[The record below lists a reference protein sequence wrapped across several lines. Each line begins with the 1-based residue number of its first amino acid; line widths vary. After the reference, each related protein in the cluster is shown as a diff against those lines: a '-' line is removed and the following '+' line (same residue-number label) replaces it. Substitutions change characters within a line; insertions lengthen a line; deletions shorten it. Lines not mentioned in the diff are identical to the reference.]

1 MNMDRDRE
9 TDINFDFLRGV
20 IMGAA
25 GCILVLLSALT
36 IAQYAGK
43 INVAAGLKWDENGM
57 SKEAVEIKDKA
68 EILSSY
74 INRFYLN
81 DIDYGK
87 MGDIIYKAMVSGLDD
102 IIQRMNIRIFQKRQ
116 KENFVE

>member
-1 MNMDRDRE
+1 
-9 TDINFDFLRGV
+9 
-20 IMGAA
+20 
-25 GCILVLLSALT
+25 
-36 IAQYAGK
+36 
-43 INVAAGLKWDENGM
+43 M

-102 IIQRMNIRIFQKRQ
+102 KYAAIIQRMNIM
-116 KENFVE
+116 

>member
-9 TDINFDFLRGV
+9 IDINFDFLRGV

-43 INVAAGLKWDENGM
+43 INVAAGLKWDEN
-57 SKEAVEIKDKA
+57 
-68 EILSSY
+68 
-74 INRFYLN
+74 
-81 DIDYGK
+81 
-87 MGDIIYKAMVSGLDD
+87 
-102 IIQRMNIRIFQKRQ
+102 
-116 KENFVE
+116 

>member
-43 INVAAGLKWDENGM
+43 INEQSQMDCRHHAGNHDSRRRLYHLGTSLFGHRD
-57 SKEAVEIKDKA
+57 
-68 EILSSY
+68 ILGHRAS
-74 INRFYLN
+74 
-81 DIDYGK
+81 
-87 MGDIIYKAMVSGLDD
+87 IYADSAGTLG
-102 IIQRMNIRIFQKRQ
+102 Q
-116 KENFVE
+116 

>member
-9 TDINFDFLRGV
+9 IDINFDFLRGV

-43 INVAAGLKWDENGM
+43 INDGGRSE
-57 SKEAVEIKDKA
+57 
-68 EILSSY
+68 
-74 INRFYLN
+74 
-81 DIDYGK
+81 
-87 MGDIIYKAMVSGLDD
+87 MG
-102 IIQRMNIRIFQKRQ
+102 
-116 KENFVE
+116 

>member
-36 IAQYAGK
+36 IAHIVVVYKQ
-43 INVAAGLKWDENGM
+43 
-57 SKEAVEIKDKA
+57 
-68 EILSSY
+68 ILP
-74 INRFYLN
+74 
-81 DIDYGK
+81 
-87 MGDIIYKAMVSGLDD
+87 
-102 IIQRMNIRIFQKRQ
+102 
-116 KENFVE
+116 

>member
-36 IAQYAGK
+36 R
-43 INVAAGLKWDENGM
+43 LRW
-57 SKEAVEIKDKA
+57 
-68 EILSSY
+68 
-74 INRFYLN
+74 F
-81 DIDYGK
+81 
-87 MGDIIYKAMVSGLDD
+87 
-102 IIQRMNIRIFQKRQ
+102 IR
-116 KENFVE
+116 VLYPC

>member
-43 INVAAGLKWDENGM
+43 INVAAGLKWDGEWNVQRG
-57 SKEAVEIKDKA
+57 SRDK
-68 EILSSY
+68 
-74 INRFYLN
+74 
-81 DIDYGK
+81 G
-87 MGDIIYKAMVSGLDD
+87 
-102 IIQRMNIRIFQKRQ
+102 
-116 KENFVE
+116 

>member
-36 IAQYAGK
+36 IDQCG
-43 INVAAGLKWDENGM
+43 GRSE
-57 SKEAVEIKDKA
+57 
-68 EILSSY
+68 
-74 INRFYLN
+74 
-81 DIDYGK
+81 
-87 MGDIIYKAMVSGLDD
+87 MG
-102 IIQRMNIRIFQKRQ
+102 
-116 KENFVE
+116 